1 MVFILSVFVII
12 DILIVGEV
20 VLVAVE
26 LCVVRKYG
34 SWGVLIKIPEYNLYK
49 CLNTIK

>member
-1 MVFILSVFVII
+1 MAFTLSAFVVI
-12 DILIVGEV
+12 DILIVVEV

-34 SWGVLIKIPEYNLYK
+34 SWGVVIKIPECNLYK